1 MENSTHGKGTRLKK
15 RKSIDWFVCAAG
27 SGRRFTDK
35 GLSVPK
41 PQIRLKGRS
50 MLERSLLCLP
60 VRPGD
65 RIIIIVQKKTSHAA
79 FETEIESL
87 FPYVTFH
94 WVRLLRPTSGQL
106 STFLA
111 AKKLFRP
118 NRGIAIWNCDTSF
131 NSSDFESSLADVSWD
146 GLVPCGKLPGSSWS
160 FFKTDRKLRLLEVK
174 EKKRISPWASV
185 GLYYFKDIRIIRKI
199 AQSIVGIAPSDG
211 FNEHYVSAVYPLMI
225 AAGLKLKVCPTDVFL
240 PFGTPEQVADYWNVS
255 PKLLLK
261 ENP

>member
-1 MENSTHGKGTRLKK
+1 MENSPHRKGTRLKK
-15 RKSIDWFVCAAG
+15 RKPIDWFVCAAG

-35 GLSVPK
+35 GLAVPK

-65 RIIIIVQKKTSHAA
+65 RIIVIVQKKTSQAA
-79 FETEIESL
+79 FESEISSL
-87 FPYVTFH
+87 FPHVRFH
-94 WVRLLRPTSGQL
+94 WVRLTKQTSGQL

-111 AKKLFRP
+111 AKKYFQP
-118 NRGIAIWNCDTSF
+118 KRGVAIWNCDTSF
-131 NSSDFESSLADVSWD
+131 SSSDFEANLTDASWD
-146 GLVPCGKLPGSSWS
+146 GLVPCGKLPGASWS
-160 FFKTDRKLRLLEVK
+160 FFRTDRTLGLVEVK
-174 EKKRISPWASV
+174 EKKRIAPWASV
-185 GLYYFKDIRIIRKI
+185 GLYYFKDIRIIRKV
-199 AQSIVGIAPSDG
+199 AQSIVRAAPGDG
-211 FNEHYVSAVYPLMI
+211 FNEHYVSAVYPQLI

-255 PKLLLK
+255 STQLRK